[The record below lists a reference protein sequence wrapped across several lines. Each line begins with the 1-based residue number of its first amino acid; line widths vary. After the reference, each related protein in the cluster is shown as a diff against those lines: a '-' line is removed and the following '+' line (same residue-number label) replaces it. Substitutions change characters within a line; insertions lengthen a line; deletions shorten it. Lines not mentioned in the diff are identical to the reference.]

1 MKKTLIASSLLLL
14 SFITPAYAD
23 KEVAGSAIRCSA
35 LIYIEITR
43 PEMAG
48 LTAGEALM
56 NRIYAYHRI
65 DGTDMKITNGQIIE
79 AQTEA
84 ITKLSQ
90 EYISGANLAEEYRH
104 CVYWM
109 TDIAKYIN
117 ITEYV
122 SSENNIEESEAEEMA
137 LFLSAPTMASVTT
150 FKNPIET
157 WEQQVDLGF
166 VAWAS
171 QELKVPYKEAI
182 LSKISEKFE

>member
-122 SSENNIEESEAEEMA
+122 SSENSTEESEAEEMA

-171 QELKVPYKEAI
+171 QELKVPYKEGI